1 MPVVEGML
9 GREGLLGSLREE
21 KGQPHIAC
29 PGKDWG
35 TEAGVWGEEVGGEAM
50 LIWSW
55 NLDFSHLEAAIGVYA
70 GQ

>member
-1 MPVVEGML
+1 MVEGML

-35 TEAGVWGEEVGGEAM
+35 TEAGV
-50 LIWSW
+50 
-55 NLDFSHLEAAIGVYA
+55 
-70 GQ
+70 